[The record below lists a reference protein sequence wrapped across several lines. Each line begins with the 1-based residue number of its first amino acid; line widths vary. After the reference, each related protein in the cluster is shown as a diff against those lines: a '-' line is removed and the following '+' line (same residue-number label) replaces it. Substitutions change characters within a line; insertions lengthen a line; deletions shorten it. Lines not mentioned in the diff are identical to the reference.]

1 MNNDNNGYEE
11 NGVVSD
17 FVKFNKVDDYVQ
29 GVWVD
34 AFTPDKPDRFGKIE
48 RKLSIKA
55 TAGLW
60 HDTDGSKVEAE
71 VGSVYRISEK
81 SAIAAQLKK
90 TPMGAYVMFKLTELK
105 KTDKSNPAKIITV
118 YTKKDAEGRPVV
130 DTEYKNSTQSQ
141 SVDAEYEDNDVD
153 VDEVAKTF

>member
-17 FVKFNKVDDYVQ
+17 FVKFNKVGDYVQ

-90 TPMGAYVMFKLTELK
+90 TPMGAEPAPAVPAPLCLTIFNVLLYLL
-105 KTDKSNPAKIITV
+105 NIKILHNHNLLMRSMKIMM
-118 YTKKDAEGRPVV
+118 
-130 DTEYKNSTQSQ
+130 
-141 SVDAEYEDNDVD
+141 
-153 VDEVAKTF
+153 